1 MSRSSLCRQKRTRLR
16 RPAWPPI
23 SFASFFPRRNS
34 HRRRGDAFPGS
45 GAVFLR
51 PFELAWRLAG
61 TALGFAVFLV
71 GGLLMA
77 VVAFPAID
85 SRTPAEGRRDGRGRR
100 LTRWSGRAVSARHTP

>member
-23 SFASFFPRRNS
+23 SFASFFPRCNA

-51 PFELAWRLAG
+51 PFEFAWRLAG
-61 TALGFAVFLV
+61 TGLGFAVFLV

-85 SRTPAEGRRDGRGRR
+85 ILTPAEDRRHERYQS
-100 LTRWSGRAVSARHTP
+100 LM